1 MRDANDP
8 LERQRVLD
16 SLFTERELK
25 KMQRLEEKEQ
35 NQNNEDNPN
44 LDQELKRK
52 ILSRYEAMMYEDEG
66 VDEDYVAAVYNPNEE
81 TVEVDDDE
89 TNAMKRPA
97 SPMEVSPGDLEA
109 AGEAEKPENR
119 GNAKGKVENK
129 SGGKKSAASQKKE
142 TTIGGKE
149 KGETVVKQKGK
160 EASGGQIKG
169 AKQGKQGKQG
179 KPTNQGNQGN
189 QGKQGKPSNQK
200 AGDASNATP
209 AAPKASKQT
218 AGSGSGSGSGSGLGS
233 GSTAS
238 TSGAQKKPKNQY
250 AQNIERNKLNHHRKE
265 RADKKRGF

>member
-66 VDEDYVAAVYNPNEE
+66 VDEDYVASVYNPNEE
-81 TVEVDDDE
+81 TLEANDDE
-89 TNAMKRPA
+89 TDAMKRPA
-97 SPMEVSPGDLEA
+97 SPMEVSPSGLEA
-109 AGEAEKPENR
+109 EVEATKAEATKGKSENR
-119 GNAKGKVENK
+119 GNAKKKAENQN
-129 SGGKKSAASQKKE
+129 GGKKSAASQKKE
-142 TTIGGKE
+142 ATTGGKE

-160 EASGGQIKG
+160 EASGGQGKG
-169 AKQGKQGKQG
+169 TKQGKQTSQGKQGKQA
-179 KPTNQGNQGN
+179 KA
-189 QGKQGKPSNQK
+189 SNPK
-200 AGDASNATP
+200 AGDASSATT
-209 AAPKASKQT
+209 AAPKANKQT
-218 AGSGSGSGSGSGLGS
+218 AGSGSGSGLGS

-238 TSGAQKKPKNQY
+238 TSGTQKKPKNQY

>member
-109 AGEAEKPENR
+109 DGEAEKPENR
-119 GNAKGKVENK
+119 GNAKGKIRVEGRK
-129 SGGKKSAASQKKE
+129 ARHRRRRKRQLAGRKKE
-142 TTIGGKE
+142 
-149 KGETVVKQKGK
+149 
-160 EASGGQIKG
+160 
-169 AKQGKQGKQG
+169 
-179 KPTNQGNQGN
+179 
-189 QGKQGKPSNQK
+189 
-200 AGDASNATP
+200 
-209 AAPKASKQT
+209 
-218 AGSGSGSGSGSGLGS
+218 
-233 GSTAS
+233 
-238 TSGAQKKPKNQY
+238 
-250 AQNIERNKLNHHRKE
+250 
-265 RADKKRGF
+265 KRW